1 MGQNDKKEYRYPA
14 IRQYDNQDFERFKRS
29 EGKEQHNIMMLVG
42 NGFDISVLNYLKS
55 KYSTDYKSFFYYLKS
70 INFNESNVLFRK
82 MDELR
87 IRDEQAK
94 NEKSRFPNWS
104 DFESIL
110 QEFIFSL
117 DEFWL
122 REKLKD
128 DLREIQYEFSH
139 FLNFIVSPD
148 LLSKLD
154 EESSKSKWGYRTYA
168 SFIADLDEE
177 DYKKFNFLRK
187 FDFSNGREHHYHV
200 FNFSVI
206 NFNYTALLDNYLYLD
221 KDQFDPRPH
230 GSVDTKDTNFQFRFN
245 PRDYEN
251 YDSRSY
257 PNAETGCLAY
267 LTTEI
272 YHPHG
277 LQQIPRSLL
286 FGIDF
291 DMQKY
296 HNETELFLFDLLN
309 KIYVPHFEK
318 IFWAQA
324 PLRYEKA
331 ISETELFIIFGSS
344 RGETDRWWWSH
355 ILSAIFYGGAE
366 LIIYQRLSSDCD
378 KIKMK
383 REIREKF
390 IKNNFDQKLFKN
402 EYKEVFEKIY
412 SRISIVLYCDNLTI
426 SAFGFCEQSFNPEDR
441 DPGNIIELQ

>member
-1 MGQNDKKEYRYPA
+1 MGQNDEKEYHYPA
-14 IRQYDNQDFERFKRS
+14 IRQYDDQDFKCFKRS

-42 NGFDISVLNYLKS
+42 NGFDISVLNYLES

-70 INFNESNVLFRK
+70 IKFNNDNVLFQK

-87 IRDEQAK
+87 IRDEQAQQAQ
-94 NEKSRFPNWS
+94 NEEGRVPNWS

-110 QEFIFSL
+110 QEFIFSPDHL
-117 DEFWL
+117 SI
-122 REKLKD
+122 REQLKE
-128 DLREIQYEFSH
+128 DLGEIQYEFSH
-139 FLNFIVSPD
+139 FLNFVVSPD

-154 EESSKSKWGYRTYA
+154 KKSSKSKWGYRTYA

-187 FDFSNGREHHYHV
+187 FDFSNGGAHYHV
-200 FNFSVI
+200 FNFSII
-206 NFNYTALLDNYLYLD
+206 NFNYTALLDNYLHLD
-221 KDQFDPRPH
+221 KDQFDPHPY
-230 GSVDTKDTNFQFRFN
+230 GSVDTNFQFRFN

-251 YDSRSY
+251 YDYRSY
-257 PNAETGCLAY
+257 PNAETGCSAY

-286 FGIDF
+286 FGIDGNRR
-291 DMQKY
+291 KY
-296 HNETELFLFDLLN
+296 SN
-309 KIYVPHFEK
+309 KIESSAFDFFTKLYAPQFEK
-318 IFWAQA
+318 VFWAQT

-355 ILSAIFYGGAE
+355 ILSAIFYGNAE

-378 KIKMK
+378 QGKMK
-383 REIREKF
+383 REIRKEF
-390 IKNNFDQKLFKN
+390 IENNFDQKLFKN
-402 EYKEVFEKIY
+402 EYTEVFEKIY
-412 SRISIVLYCDNLTI
+412 SRISIVLYRDSLTI

-441 DPGNIIELQ
+441 DPGNVIELQ